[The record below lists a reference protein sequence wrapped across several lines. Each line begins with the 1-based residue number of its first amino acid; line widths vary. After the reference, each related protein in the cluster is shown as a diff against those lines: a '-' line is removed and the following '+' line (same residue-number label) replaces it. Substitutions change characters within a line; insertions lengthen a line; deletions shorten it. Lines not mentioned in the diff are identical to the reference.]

1 MLSSKEWKGSVDSL
15 ACCRLMGDG
24 VAWMELDPMA
34 VIGGAWAPRNSFK
47 QVSSIEKRRHYLL
60 QQGQEAPALGQICQR
75 PVRTLQDQKQQGG
88 SQRQAGH
95 SAQVHPT
102 SPSRTSDQVPAV
114 WDHPCSE
121 PERRTLE

>member
-1 MLSSKEWKGSVDSL
+1 
-15 ACCRLMGDG
+15 
-24 VAWMELDPMA
+24 MA
-34 VIGGAWAPRNSFK
+34 AVGGAWAPRNSFK
-47 QVSSIEKRRHYLL
+47 QVSSIESAGITSYSRAKS
-60 QQGQEAPALGQICQR
+60 APALGQICQR